1 MNDKHEVSF
10 LNSAWAEYVNWQS
23 EDKKTVKKINKLIK
37 SIYSDGFDSGMGKPE
52 PLKHNLSGLWSR
64 RIDEYN
70 RLVYYVEDRKVT
82 IVQCKLHYDK

>member
-1 MNDKHEVSF
+1 MNGKREVSF
-10 LNSAWAEYVNWQS
+10 LDSAWSEYVDWQS
-23 EDKKTVKKINKLIK
+23 EDKRTVKRINKLIK
-37 SIYSDGFDSGMGKPE
+37 SIYSDAFDSGLGKPE

-70 RLVYYVEDRKVT
+70 RLVYYVKDEKVI